1 MKRMTLGRTGIE
13 VSEFCLGSM
22 TWGSQN
28 TEAEGHAQID
38 HALDAGVDFIDTAE
52 MYPTNPVKAETVG
65 DTETIIGNWIEKTG
79 RRNDVVLA
87 TKISGKNGGFVRDG
101 RGIDPETVTEAV
113 EASLKRLKTD
123 VIDLY
128 QFHWPNRGSYHFRQI
143 WSYDPSGQDTAETL
157 DTMAGVTEVLK
168 DLVQQGKIR
177 TFGLSNDTA
186 WGTMQWL
193 RAAEAADGPRVAT
206 MQNEYSLL
214 CRQYDSDFAELAVHE
229 DVTLLAYSPLAAGL
243 LSGKYQNGQV
253 PEGSRMSLTP
263 DLGGRKSERVF
274 PAIDAYHAVAAKHGL
289 NPVQM
294 ALAWTRTRPFPTI
307 PIFGATSMEQLET
320 ALGAADLTL
329 DQEVLD
335 DIEATH
341 KAHPMP
347 Y

>member
-143 WSYDPSGQDTAETL
+143 WGYDPSGQDTAETL

>member
-143 WSYDPSGQDTAETL
+143 WGYDPSGQDTAEIL